1 MASEKIK
8 CDMCGKLF
16 NPRTQPHEFI
26 GKFWVCCADMY
37 TPEELV
43 EALGIE
49 EGDTWNIVG

>member
-8 CDMCGKLF
+8 CDMCSKLF

-43 EALGIE
+43 DALGIE
-49 EGDTWNIVG
+49 EGDTWDIVG